1 MIAEGNAS
9 NMRFGVIVA
18 REFEEHSEIHLPMLV
33 DNLTRMGC
41 QGDNILIK
49 YVPTMHDILVTTQFM
64 AQYTDVDGVIILAP
78 KDIVMGSNY
87 LMQSIA
93 LVQVQNGMVVEI
105 GGAECA
111 ADIVYMIEMQN
122 DMELSAPAE
131 KMPPFMLS

>member
-1 MIAEGNAS
+1 
-9 NMRFGVIVA
+9 MRFGVIVA
-18 REFEEHSEIHLPMLV
+18 REFEEHNEKHLSMLV
-33 DNLTRMGC
+33 ERLTRMGC

-49 YVPTMHDILVTTQFM
+49 HVPNMHDILVTTQFM

-78 KDIVMGSNY
+78 KERITECSY
-87 LMQSIA
+87 LINGIA
-93 LVQVQNGMVVEI
+93 FIQVQSGMVVEF

-131 KMPPFMLS
+131 RAPRSMFS

>member
-18 REFEEHSEIHLPMLV
+18 REFEEHNEEHLPLLV

-49 YVPTMHDILVTTQFM
+49 YVPNMHDILVTTQFM

-78 KDIVMGSNY
+78 K
-87 LMQSIA
+87 QSIVECSYLIQA
-93 LVQVQNGMVVEI
+93 ISFIQVQNGMVVEI

-111 ADIVYMIEMQN
+111 SDIVYMIEMQN